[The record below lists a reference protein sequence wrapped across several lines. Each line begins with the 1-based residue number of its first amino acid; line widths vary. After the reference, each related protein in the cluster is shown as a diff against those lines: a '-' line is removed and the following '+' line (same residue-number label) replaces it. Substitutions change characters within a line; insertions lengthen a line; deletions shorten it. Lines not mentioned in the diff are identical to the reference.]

1 MERFINVAGA
11 QTGPIARNE
20 SRQQVVSRLL
30 ELMREAKARGS
41 DIVVFPELALTTF
54 FPRWWM
60 EDDAEI
66 DSFFER
72 EMPSAATR
80 PLFETAQSLGIGF
93 YLGYAELAKENG
105 ATHRYNTAILVD
117 KNAAIVGKYR
127 KVHLPGHADN
137 RAHYPFQHLEKRYF
151 EPGDLGF
158 PVFHTTIGRIG
169 MAICYDG
176 WFPETYRL
184 TALQGADIVCV
195 PTNWVPIPGQAE
207 GRQAMANILAMAA
220 AHSNSLFIAC
230 ADRVGVERGQPFE
243 GQSLIVSYTG
253 WPVAGPASRDS
264 EEIILAEIDLGEAR
278 RKRNWNAFNQVLRDR
293 RADVYNEMLGS
304 GAKPCWY

>member
-80 PLFETAQSLGIGF
+80 PLFEAAQSLGIGF

-137 RAHYPFQHLEKRYF
+137 RAHYPFQH
-151 EPGDLGF
+151 
-158 PVFHTTIGRIG
+158 
-169 MAICYDG
+169 
-176 WFPETYRL
+176 
-184 TALQGADIVCV
+184 
-195 PTNWVPIPGQAE
+195 
-207 GRQAMANILAMAA
+207 
-220 AHSNSLFIAC
+220 
-230 ADRVGVERGQPFE
+230 
-243 GQSLIVSYTG
+243 
-253 WPVAGPASRDS
+253 
-264 EEIILAEIDLGEAR
+264 
-278 RKRNWNAFNQVLRDR
+278 
-293 RADVYNEMLGS
+293 
-304 GAKPCWY
+304 